1 MEKKET
7 FLTSIAI
14 DVYQHKNGQS
24 SERSKIFYDL
34 FNLDKQQ
41 IQSIIEMIRFHGRQW
56 DSVSML

>member
-41 IQSIIEMIRFHGRQW
+41 IQSIIEMIRFHGRQ
-56 DSVSML
+56 